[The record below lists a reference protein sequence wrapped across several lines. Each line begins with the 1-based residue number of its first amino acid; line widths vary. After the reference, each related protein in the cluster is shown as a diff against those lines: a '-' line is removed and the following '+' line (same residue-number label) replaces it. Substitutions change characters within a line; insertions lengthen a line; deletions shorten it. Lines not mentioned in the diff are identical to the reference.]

1 MVPVGV
7 TLVGIEP
14 DSVDPD
20 LGYIVPGERVDN
32 GSRRVAQ
39 FVEKPSASA
48 ARDLI
53 ALGAVWNSFIFMAH
67 GKTLL
72 ALIRSRLPDIVGD
85 MTTALAR
92 HSREEQRKRALDALY
107 ERLPVVDFSRAIVQG
122 AESVLRVRTA
132 PACGWADLGT
142 PQRVAQTLQRLRF
155 ARVPRPR
162 VSALLSHVLVDLSMK
177 VERSVNS
184 APAV

>member
-107 ERLPVVDFSRAIVQG
+107 ERLPVVDFSRDIVQG

-155 ARVPRPR
+155 APVPRPR